1 MLFPKHVA
9 DRFEFHRAD
18 MVPADEEVDD
28 SGDEAESQTGGADAP
43 DRATAGNQNA
53 QNAQRRIDRE
63 KAELR
68 QRIANQDARNQ
79 RLEQELNGIKPKLSQ
94 LDKLLSALAPAG
106 APEPLE
112 NLDTL
117 DQDQMRGLLR
127 DILSRQDRTETTV
140 STIQAGQQVRS
151 EPSAREIIANERTAQ
166 SEIDFARERGLSVGK
181 VRDANGQSVEAWVSD
196 TDEEGAWAP
205 EKMDQFIGF
214 MRSSGRRGSGKHG
227 EFTIEDFEEAEFRFD
242 RDGVRNRDR
251 KAGQR
256 DVLDPRGDSNGR
268 RGERTSSPAT
278 NGVIPTV
285 RAIAELQ
292 KGKNPF
298 KDAND
303 MLGCLLPR
311 LLGSDLKVSAGDT
324 RTIKTLLREKF
335 PEFLHDVEHEVA
347 ASLGS
352 PAKEGAFDE

>member
-1 MLFPKHVA
+1 MLFPKNVA
-9 DRFEFHRAD
+9 DRFEFHRTD
-18 MVPADEEVDD
+18 TVPADEEVD
-28 SGDEAESQTGGADAP
+28 SGDESESQTGGGSDQTT
-43 DRATAGNQNA
+43 DRTPAGNP
-53 QNAQRRIDRE
+53 NAQRRIDRE

-68 QRIANQDARNQ
+68 QKLADQDARNT
-79 RLEQELNGIKPKLSQ
+79 RLEQQLNGLQPKLAI
-94 LDKLLSALAPAG
+94 LDRFASVLSPG
-106 APEPLE
+106 DTPDPLE

-117 DQDQMRGLLR
+117 DADQMRGLLR
-127 DILSRQDRTETTV
+127 DMRSRQDRTETAV
-140 STIQAGQQVRS
+140 STIQAGQRVRA
-151 EPSAREIIANERTAQ
+151 EPSAREIIANERTAI
-166 SEIDFARERGLSVGK
+166 SEIDFARERGLSVRS
-181 VRDANGQSVEAWVSD
+181 VRDASGQSVEAWVADS
-196 TDEEGAWAP
+196 DEEGAWTP

-256 DVLDPRGDSNGR
+256 DVLDPRGDRNGR
-268 RGERTSSPAT
+268 RGERASSPEA
-278 NGVIPTV
+278 NGVMSTA

-303 MLGCLLPR
+303 MLGCLLPK
-311 LLGSDLKVSAGDT
+311 LLGVDLKVSRADT
-324 RTIKTLLREKF
+324 RTIKELLREKF
-335 PEFLHDVEHEVA
+335 PEFLHDVEHEVT

>member
-1 MLFPKHVA
+1 MLFAKNVA
-9 DRFEFHRAD
+9 DRFEFHRAEA
-18 MVPADEEVDD
+18 VPADEEVDD
-28 SGDEAESQTGGADAP
+28 SGDEAESQTGGGAGQAT
-43 DRATAGNQNA
+43 DRAAAGNP
-53 QNAQRRIDRE
+53 NAQRRLDAE
-63 KAELR
+63 KAQLR
-68 QRIANQDARNQ
+68 QQLANQDARNQ
-79 RLEQELNGIKPKLSQ
+79 RLEQELNGLKPKLSQ
-94 LDKLLSALAPAG
+94 LDKLLGALSPPG
-106 APEPLE
+106 APDPLE

-117 DQDQMRGLLR
+117 DTDQMRGLLR
-127 DILSRQDRTETTV
+127 DMRSRQDRTDNTL
-140 STIQAGQQVRS
+140 STIQAGQQTRT
-151 EPSAREIIANERTAQ
+151 EPSARDIIANERTLQ
-166 SEIDFARERGLSVGK
+166 SETDFARERGLSVRK
-181 VRDANGQSVEAWVSD
+181 VRGADGQDYETWVVDS
-196 TDEEGAWAP
+196 DEEGTWTP

-268 RGERTSSPAT
+268 RGERTSSPAA

-311 LLGSDLKVSAGDT
+311 LLGSDLKVSATDT
-324 RTIKTLLREKF
+324 RMIKQLLREKF
-335 PEFLHDVEHEVA
+335 PEFLHDVEHEVSV
-347 ASLGS
+347 SLGS